1 MFAEWIKSFDSVEGI
16 ANSLFSF
23 VSEGAEI
30 LGYTDILTGVSFE
43 DVQAAF
49 DASFAKDTVTL
60 SVVKPIKNNEK

>member
-1 MFAEWIKSFDSVEGI
+1 
-16 ANSLFSF
+16 
-23 VSEGAEI
+23 
-30 LGYTDILTGVSFE
+30 VSFE